1 VLATLGL
8 LHKTRAIITTHL
20 EIKEEIGIR
29 EADQGLQEALTNTKM
44 TEIRRSIEDDHL
56 FL

>member
-8 LHKTRAIITTHL
+8 LHKTRATITTHQ

-29 EADQGLQEALTNTKM
+29 EADQGLQEALINTKM